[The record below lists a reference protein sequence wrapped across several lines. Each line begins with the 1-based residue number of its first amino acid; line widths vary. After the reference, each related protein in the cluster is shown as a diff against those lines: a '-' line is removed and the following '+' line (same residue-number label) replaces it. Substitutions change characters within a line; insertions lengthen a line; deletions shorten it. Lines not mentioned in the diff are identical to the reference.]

1 MKSKE
6 EIEQLAKKSNAE
18 RGIDSAKS
26 MLEREYVLGYTT
38 AYTQSQKDNEAEENR
53 LKKIMIESSHQ
64 SMSLAEE
71 KARNSNKK
79 YTEEDMLKC
88 WNTAFTDAMNID
100 SETYKPIFYSD
111 FINSLNK
118 QD

>member
-1 MKSKE
+1 MKTQE
-6 EIEQLAKKSNAE
+6 EIRKMAESQYGTEIGSIRGSNPY
-18 RGIDSAKS
+18 D
-26 MLEREYVLGYTT
+26 LEADRKNGYMTGYTQCQEDM
-38 AYTQSQKDNEAEENR
+38 AD
-53 LKKIMIESSHQ
+53 
-64 SMSLAEE
+64 
-71 KARNSNKK
+71 KK

-118 QD
+118 QDQ

>member
-1 MKSKE
+1 MERYKKYKE
-6 EIEQLAKKSNAE
+6 AFPNKTDAQC
-18 RGIDSAKS
+18 
-26 MLEREYVLGYTT
+26 
-38 AYTQSQKDNEAEENR
+38 
-53 LKKIMIESSHQ
+53 IESLCWEVSDKVETIHKLLQ
-64 SMSLAEE
+64 DMP
-71 KARNSNKK
+71 NKK

-118 QD
+118 

>member
-1 MKSKE
+1 MKTDRIKE
-6 EIEQLAKKSNAE
+6 IQDKTAFPDSVSVCQALLQVWNECEQDNA
-18 RGIDSAKS
+18 D
-26 MLEREYVLGYTT
+26 
-38 AYTQSQKDNEAEENR
+38 
-53 LKKIMIESSHQ
+53 
-64 SMSLAEE
+64 
-71 KARNSNKK
+71 KK